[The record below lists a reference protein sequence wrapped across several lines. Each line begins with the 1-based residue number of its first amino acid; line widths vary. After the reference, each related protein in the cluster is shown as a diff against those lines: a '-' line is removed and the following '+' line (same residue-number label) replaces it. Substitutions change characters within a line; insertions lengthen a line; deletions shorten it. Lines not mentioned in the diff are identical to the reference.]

1 MKFYLFILTCF
12 ILYSCEEEITLNLPQ
27 AEDKLVVEGFIE
39 PGFPPYITISKNEGY
54 FDPISSSYPSN
65 IYIDNVDSIVV
76 WYYSDDGTKI
86 SKELKIISDLES
98 IRPIYS
104 VDDYDFIMGNSNYD
118 FSREKETYYLQ
129 INWNNKVITAETY
142 IPESTPLDCLWV
154 KQSETADKDFKC
166 DIRAWYSDPIDR
178 QNNILIKSKRIVH
191 YNFNQDSCSTKN
203 KPDFPLQ
210 LVDAGSDIL
219 VNGESFETF
228 FPRPKEGSG
237 FPSGAYNSKH
247 EMECNNGNTL
257 DIPQD
262 VVLIKFCQI
271 DEPSMKF
278 WRGVRRQTGRNGN
291 PFAEPLNL
299 VSNINGGLGAW
310 TGYSPKYYIVPITV
324 DTVIFEE
331 VGSNLKVLDIL

>member
-118 FSREKETYYLQ
+118 FSREKET
-129 INWNNKVITAETY
+129 
-142 IPESTPLDCLWV
+142 
-154 KQSETADKDFKC
+154 
-166 DIRAWYSDPIDR
+166 
-178 QNNILIKSKRIVH
+178 
-191 YNFNQDSCSTKN
+191 
-203 KPDFPLQ
+203 
-210 LVDAGSDIL
+210 
-219 VNGESFETF
+219 
-228 FPRPKEGSG
+228 
-237 FPSGAYNSKH
+237 
-247 EMECNNGNTL
+247 
-257 DIPQD
+257 
-262 VVLIKFCQI
+262 
-271 DEPSMKF
+271 
-278 WRGVRRQTGRNGN
+278 
-291 PFAEPLNL
+291 
-299 VSNINGGLGAW
+299 
-310 TGYSPKYYIVPITV
+310 
-324 DTVIFEE
+324 
-331 VGSNLKVLDIL
+331 